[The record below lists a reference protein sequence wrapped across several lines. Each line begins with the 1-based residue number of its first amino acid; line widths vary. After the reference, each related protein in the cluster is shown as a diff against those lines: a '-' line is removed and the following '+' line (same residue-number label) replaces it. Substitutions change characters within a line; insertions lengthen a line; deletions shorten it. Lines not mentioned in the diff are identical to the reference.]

1 MQHNRKLQ
9 ISTAGTRKATHWP
22 KSEIMWSEF
31 AEKLK
36 TPVRG
41 TETLEQYLALPKSQ
55 QDELKDVGG
64 FVGGTFGLVLA

>member
-1 MQHNRKLQ
+1 MQYNRKLQ

-31 AEKLK
+31 VEKLK

-41 TETLEQYLALPKSQ
+41 PRHWSSTLPFRSPSRRN
-55 QDELKDVGG
+55 
-64 FVGGTFGLVLA
+64 